1 MCSPERSSRPD
12 VSCKKDVLTNF
23 LQKQP
28 SRGVLRKR
36 CSENMQQI
44 YRKPMPKCDF
54 NEFALQLYWNHTSA
68 WVSFCKFAVYSIY
81 RTPFSTTPLCGYF
94 CSENPEKS
102 ICQSLFFNKVA
113 GIRDSDTRVF
123 LWNLRKFRGRS
134 FSRTPLKVA
143 SERALFIYFRFFFH
157 IDLINLFRT
166 SNFVCNIR
174 SLWGWNKS
182 FAKVWLG
189 SYLKLI
195 IRNIIYFWD
204 WDKFTVQNYVRLVW
218 WMLSI

>member
-1 MCSPERSSRPD
+1 MCPVKKTFLQISYRSSPPEVFSGKGALKICSKFTENRCRS
-12 VSCKKDVLTNF
+12 VISMNLHCNF
-23 LQKQP
+23 IEITLRHGFP
-28 SRGVLRKR
+28 SVNL
-36 CSENMQQI
+36 
-44 YRKPMPKCDF
+44 
-54 NEFALQLYWNHTSA
+54 LYT
-68 WVSFCKFAVYSIY
+68 VFTE
-81 RTPFSTTPLCGYF
+81 RLFSTTRLCGYF

-195 IRNIIYFWD
+195 MRNIIYFWD

>member
-1 MCSPERSSRPD
+1 MCPVKKTFLQISYRSSPPEVFSGKGALKICSKFTENRCRS
-12 VSCKKDVLTNF
+12 VISMNLHCNF
-23 LQKQP
+23 IEITLRHGFP
-28 SRGVLRKR
+28 SVNL
-36 CSENMQQI
+36 
-44 YRKPMPKCDF
+44 
-54 NEFALQLYWNHTSA
+54 LYT
-68 WVSFCKFAVYSIY
+68 VFTE
-81 RTPFSTTPLCGYF
+81 RLFSTTPLCGYF
-94 CSENPEKS
+94 CSENPSK
-102 ICQSLFFNKVA
+102 

-157 IDLINLFRT
+157 IDLINLFR
-166 SNFVCNIR
+166 NIR